1 MIRIAAI
8 LTGLF
13 SLQACMPGD
22 PAREIS
28 DSDTLAVY
36 DSAKA
41 VDLKED
47 NTIVAADTVLPA
59 TNTIRTGNLQRD
71 SLVAFARTLLGVP
84 YKYASTDPAQGFDCS
99 GFITYVFN
107 HFGISVPRSSIDF
120 TNQGREVAAGDALPG
135 DLILFTGTDSTD
147 RRVGHMGIIVSNAD
161 GKTEF
166 IHSTSGKAYSVVITP
181 FERYYRSRF
190 VKVIRVF
197 PG

>member
-1 MIRIAAI
+1 
-8 LTGLF
+8 
-13 SLQACMPGD
+13 MPGD
-22 PAREIS
+22 PAREVS
-28 DSDTLAVY
+28 GSDTLAVY

-84 YKYASTDPAQGFDCS
+84 YKYASTDPTQGFDCS

-120 TNQGREVAAGDALPG
+120 TNQGREVAVADARPG